1 MQDYDASRETDL
13 YFKNPQTGEYKL
25 AKRKEDSIALSLLK
39 LNSERM
45 ETKQDVEQLKAM
57 MNAQF
62 GMFETLQ
69 RTQYEALLD
78 KVESSIQENTK
89 AIESLK
95 NEMQIW
101 ANSVIDK
108 QKGINKAL
116 VDKISFIS
124 HEYNNLKEEVI
135 LIKNTPDSKKAK
147 LFDHLLFSFIGA
159 GGGALLTMLI
169 RFITGG

>member
-1 MQDYDASRETDL
+1 
-13 YFKNPQTGEYKL
+13 
-25 AKRKEDSIALSLLK
+25 
-39 LNSERM
+39 
-45 ETKQDVEQLKAM
+45 
-57 MNAQF
+57 
-62 GMFETLQ
+62 
-69 RTQYEALLD
+69 
-78 KVESSIQENTK
+78 
-89 AIESLK
+89 
-95 NEMQIW
+95 MQIW